1 MPACD
6 ELLSACLRHELRSN
20 AAQVEGSR
28 VETESLEQ
36 ATRSLTSVSFCLQ
49 PQTYRIYPCAVC
61 GYFLNGKIERT
72 LYIEI
77 IKEYTSKS
85 SKKKSNCRLVKK

>member
-1 MPACD
+1 MPACGVATAIRG
-6 ELLSACLRHELRSN
+6 EGPKPALLCLQPRALD
-20 AAQVEGSR
+20 
-28 VETESLEQ
+28 L
-36 ATRSLTSVSFCLQ
+36 TRLVKAERLTSVSFCLQ

-85 SKKKSNCRLVKK
+85 SKKKSNYRLVKK